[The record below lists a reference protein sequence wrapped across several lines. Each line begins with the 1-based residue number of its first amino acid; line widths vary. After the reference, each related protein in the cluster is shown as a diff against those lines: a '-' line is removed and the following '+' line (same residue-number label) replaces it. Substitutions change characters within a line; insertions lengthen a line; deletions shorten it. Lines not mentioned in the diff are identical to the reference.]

1 LHIHHAEETKRLCNL
16 VETKYPELSEDVL
29 MIRCCLKTWTDNI
42 AMARQ
47 EFVAVLPKG
56 SKTWLKI
63 SLALVQVALENE
75 YIDPAIDFLKDLG
88 EHYYRPGIVSAVVT
102 LYHHRGMIDKAG
114 QVLKDAVDYY
124 RKSGSNKE
132 NMKLL
137 WRQTASFMMAQGD
150 HEGAAKSLEELRKAT
165 SDDPLILAQLIV
177 AYSQINVEKAK
188 SLSKLLPP
196 VSVTSLDATVLESP
210 NWLTHVK
217 MLRKGLKSDVASTPA
232 KTVATTDGKEKIIK
246 KKKKKAK
253 LPANYDKDRVPDPE
267 RWLPKYERSG
277 YRPKKTRKGRVDV
290 GKGTQGADSATSAI
304 YDMSGKVGQKGQ
316 PDESPATSSASWKK
330 DQHKKKKRKK

>member
-1 LHIHHAEETKRLCNL
+1 
-16 VETKYPELSEDVL
+16 
-29 MIRCCLKTWTDNI
+29 
-42 AMARQ
+42 
-47 EFVAVLPKG
+47 
-56 SKTWLKI
+56 
-63 SLALVQVALENE
+63 VALENE
-75 YIDPAIDFLKDLG
+75 HMDAAIEFLKDLG

-150 HEGAAKSLEELRKAT
+150 HEGAVKSLEELRKVT

-177 AYSQINVEKAK
+177 AYSQIDVEKAK
-188 SLSKLLPP
+188 NLSKLLPT
-196 VSVTSLDATVLESP
+196 VSPTNVDATVLESP

-217 MLRKGLKSDVASTPA
+217 LLRKGIKNDAVATPA
-232 KTVATTDGKEKIIK
+232 KSVPTAGDAKQKVIK
-246 KKKKKAK
+246 KKKKKPK
-253 LPANYDKDRVPDPE
+253 LPANYEISRQPDPE

-304 YDMSGKVGQKGQ
+304 YDMSGKVGQKV
-316 PDESPATSSASWKK
+316 DESPATSSSAWKK

>member
-1 LHIHHAEETKRLCNL
+1 
-16 VETKYPELSEDVL
+16 L
-29 MIRCCLKTWTDNI
+29 MIRCCLKTWTADI
-42 AMARQ
+42 ATAKK
-47 EFVAVLPKG
+47 EFTSKLPKG
-56 SKTWLKI
+56 SETWLNVN
-63 SLALVQVALENE
+63 LALVQLALENDFM
-75 YIDPAIDFLKDLG
+75 DPAIEFLKDLG

-114 QVLKDAVDYY
+114 QVLKDAVEHY
-124 RKSGSNKE
+124 RKTGSNKD

-150 HEGAAKSLEELRKAT
+150 HEGAVKSLEELRKAT
-165 SDDPLILAQLIV
+165 KDDPLILAQLIV
-177 AYSQINVEKAK
+177 AYSQIDVEKAK

-196 VSVTSLDATVLESP
+196 VSPTDLDATVLESP

-217 MLRKGLKSDVASTPA
+217 MLRKGIKNDAISTPA
-232 KTVATTDGKEKIIK
+232 KSMPTADGKEKIVKK

-253 LPANYDKDRVPDPE
+253 LPANYEIDRQPDPE
-267 RWLPKYERSG
+267 RWLPKFERSG

-304 YDMSGKVGQKGQ
+304 YDMSGKIGKV
-316 PDESPATSSASWKK
+316 DESPAASSGGWKK
-330 DQHKKKKRKK
+330 DTHKKKKRKK